1 MLDVGAEANAAPDTR
16 PPAPPPRPRSRWSTV
31 AKVLILVLVYAALAA
46 AGDTRAASGS
56 DAGGKVATVRT
67 MAENGALDPDVGYWA
82 EQADPDGDLHP
93 LTKTDRIGDRWVQV
107 TTLPMAFLAVP
118 LWQIGGPAALLAL
131 PMAGAVAAA
140 LGARAIARRLGAR
153 TGWPAFWMVG
163 AASPIGF
170 YALDFW
176 EHAPAVG
183 LALVAIALVMGD
195 QLRPGRAVLAGLSG
209 GLAAALRP
217 EIAIYLV
224 VLALASVLVADR
236 RSVLRR
242 QVPGAVVV
250 AVVAGATL
258 GANQVLERIVL
269 GGGVQTARVG
279 SQVDRAGGDLVD
291 RARDAVVT
299 TFGVLASA
307 QPTALAIG
315 ALLVAGLV
323 AVASGVRNGDR
334 RGTALGGALVGIGYA
349 MRAATGLGFVPGT
362 LPAAPMGVVALHRQ
376 RDGRARVLLIAA
388 TASLPLVWLFQ
399 WTGSLVPQW
408 GGRYTLLTG
417 ALLVVLATVEL
428 EQRGWRSA
436 GARAF
441 VGLSVAVAAFG
452 LLWHIQRTNEISATI
467 EAIESAPADVV
478 IVSTLDHLGREAGA
492 WYGDHR
498 WLTAATP
505 TDLELAATVL
515 VDLDVDRFDLVVAE
529 AGDGPFNPPPGM
541 GGYEL
546 VGRRPVGVGFA
557 SGWAVLTYQAQP

>member
-1 MLDVGAEANAAPDTR
+1 MVDGR
-16 PPAPPPRPRSRWSTV
+16 Q
-31 AKVLILVLVYAALAA
+31 VLILVLVYAALAA

-131 PMAGAVAAA
+131 PMAGAAA

-183 LALVAIALVMGD
+183 LAPVAIALVMGD
-195 QLRPGRAVLAGLSG
+195 QLRPGRG
-209 GLAAALRP
+209 GARRSERWPGRRP
-217 EIAIYLV
+217 STGDRHLPV

-299 TFGVLASA
+299 SFGVLASA

-362 LPAAPMGVVALHRQ
+362 LPGGA
-376 RDGRARVLLIAA
+376 DGRRGIA
-388 TASLPLVWLFQ
+388 P
-399 WTGSLVPQW
+399 
-408 GGRYTLLTG
+408 
-417 ALLVVLATVEL
+417 
-428 EQRGWRSA
+428 
-436 GARAF
+436 
-441 VGLSVAVAAFG
+441 
-452 LLWHIQRTNEISATI
+452 
-467 EAIESAPADVV
+467 
-478 IVSTLDHLGREAGA
+478 
-492 WYGDHR
+492 
-498 WLTAATP
+498 P
-505 TDLELAATVL
+505 T
-515 VDLDVDRFDLVVAE
+515 
-529 AGDGPFNPPPGM
+529 
-541 GGYEL
+541 
-546 VGRRPVGVGFA
+546 
-557 SGWAVLTYQAQP
+557 